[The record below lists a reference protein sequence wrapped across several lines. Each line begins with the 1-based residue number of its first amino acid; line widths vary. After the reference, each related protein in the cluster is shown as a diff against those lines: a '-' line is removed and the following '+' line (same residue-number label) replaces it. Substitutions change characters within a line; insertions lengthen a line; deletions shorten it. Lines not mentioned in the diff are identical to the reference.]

1 MDLRPA
7 VAHQKTSVTE
17 RDIYMSTRTPATSR
31 LTSDVGAGVLLLAM
45 VVGGVGALLFFWN
58 QLLQPGE
65 LNSLSL
71 PIVAFVAG
79 VAATFNP
86 CGLPALPGF
95 ITFLGGS
102 GEDTPV
108 GRRLGLSLSTSLGA
122 MTLVMVLGVI
132 VAFAG
137 AGTKG
142 LIAPNFRWVQLV
154 VGLFLIALATFHLTG
169 RTANAPLVG
178 PIMGLGSR
186 VWEGAMGR
194 PTPRGSFLFGGGF
207 VLIGVG

>member
-1 MDLRPA
+1 
-7 VAHQKTSVTE
+7 
-17 RDIYMSTRTPATSR
+17 MSTGTPAKSR
-31 LTSDVGAGVLLLAM
+31 LTSNVGAGILLLAM

-58 QLLQPGE
+58 KLLQPGE
-65 LNSLSL
+65 LSSMSL
-71 PIVAFVAG
+71 PIVALVAG

-95 ITFLGGS
+95 LTFLGGS
-102 GEDTPV
+102 GENTPV

-122 MTLVMVLGVI
+122 MALVMVLGVI

-142 LIAPNFRWVQLV
+142 LIGPQVRWVQLV
-154 VGLFLIALATFHLTG
+154 VGLFLIVLAAFHLSG

-178 PIMGLGSR
+178 RIMGLGSR
-186 VWEGAMGR
+186 IWEGAMGR